1 MRIQPIV
8 TKDIIFRYRKM
19 DTSKVLDAFTNTI
32 IKTSNADSLIKK
44 LNKVGLINARILDNN
59 ATRPFKMQKHLLDV
73 VV

>member
-19 DTSKVLDAFTNTI
+19 DASKVLDAFTNTI